1 MIPDLGN
8 VQLTS
13 GRKYWQ
19 IKVEKLPADEND
31 LLIGI
36 CIPSDEKGD
45 ETIKGCL
52 HAWSYLALT
61 GKKNYLSHDE
71 KGNIL

>member
-1 MIPDLGN
+1 VD
-8 VQLTS
+8 
-13 GRKYWQ
+13 
-19 IKVEKLPADEND
+19 KLPADEND

-36 CIPSDEKGD
+36 CVPSDEKGI
-45 ETIKGCL
+45 ETIKDCL
-52 HAWSYLALT
+52 HAWSYLALN